1 MMAPNGSLD
10 LMFGRG
16 RASNSF
22 SSSPPPQ
29 SAGLKAISQF
39 AAVVVNLMCA
49 ARKRFRMARCGLVP
63 AIGGAYLGACSTAG
77 TCRRLRNKP
86 QLIGADTLIFDTLWA
101 GVE

>member
-22 SSSPPPQ
+22 SSSPSPQ

-39 AAVVVNLMCA
+39 AAVVVNLMC
-49 ARKRFRMARCGLVP
+49 
-63 AIGGAYLGACSTAG
+63 CSSQALPNGKVRAG
-77 TCRRLRNKP
+77 TGYWGGLSGCM
-86 QLIGADTLIFDTLWA
+86 FDSRDMPA
-101 GVE
+101 SA